1 MLDAGI
7 VEEFEV
13 TDGDG
18 RVVIALRSR
27 ERDGNVALPGEQAP
41 A

>member
-1 MLDAGI
+1 M
-7 VEEFEV
+7 VEEVEV
-13 TDGDG
+13 PGPDG

-27 ERDGNVALPGEQAP
+27 ERNGNVALPGP